1 MSGSA
6 RVLCEGIYFGEGPRW
21 RDSRLWFSD
30 FYAKAVKSA
39 SLAGDVRTEFVIDDL
54 PSGLGWMPDGSM
66 LIVSMTS
73 RRVLRRSPD
82 GAVRVHAE
90 LADIATFHCND
101 MVVDAAGR
109 AYVGNFGFDLHRE
122 LAARGDQSVLADHP
136 TATLARVSPEG
147 VAAVAAADLH
157 FPNGTVITPD
167 GKTLIVGETLA
178 AQLTAFDIGPAGALS
193 NRRVWASTFPPCSG
207 RDCAR
212 HRGRRLD
219 RQCARARKRAL
230 RPGRRGAGDDR
241 NQPELFRLH
250 ARRRRRQDALHDDRA
265 ELHAHRCSGRAQ
277 GPHRSRVRPRG
288 ACGVAL
294 EDGASRVIL
303 SCAAGEERASVF
315 ARRRSF
321 SGPREREVEL
331 PVMRGC
337 RPDPPRSPRSGRTRP

>member
-193 NRRVWASTFPPCSG
+193 NRRVWASTFPRVPDGIALDTEGAVWIANALAPESVRFAPGGEVLETIATSQNCFACMLGGDDGKTLFMMTAPSSMPT
-207 RDCAR
+207 DAAAAP
-212 HRGRRLD
+212 RGRI
-219 RQCARARKRAL
+219 
-230 RPGRRGAGDDR
+230 
-241 NQPELFRLH
+241 E
-250 ARRRRRQDALHDDRA
+250 
-265 ELHAHRCSGRAQ
+265 
-277 GPHRSRVRPRG
+277 V
-288 ACGVAL
+288 
-294 EDGASRVIL
+294 
-303 SCAAGEERASVF
+303 ASVR
-315 ARRRSF
+315 AAHA
-321 SGPREREVEL
+321 GL
-331 PVMRGC
+331 P
-337 RPDPPRSPRSGRTRP
+337 

>member
-167 GKTLIVGETLA
+167 GKN
-178 AQLTAFDIGPAGALS
+178 P
-193 NRRVWASTFPPCSG
+193 
-207 RDCAR
+207 
-212 HRGRRLD
+212 HRGRD
-219 RQCARARKRAL
+219 ARRPTHGVRHRA
-230 RPGRRGAGDDR
+230 GRGAQ
-241 NQPELFRLH
+241 QPARLGVDLPPVFRTGLRSTPRAPSGSPMRSRPKACASPRAARCWRRSQPARTVSPACSAATT
-250 ARRRRRQDALHDDRA
+250 ARR
-265 ELHAHRCSGRAQ
+265 S
-277 GPHRSRVRPRG
+277 S
-288 ACGVAL
+288 
-294 EDGASRVIL
+294 
-303 SCAAGEERASVF
+303 
-315 ARRRSF
+315 
-321 SGPREREVEL
+321 
-331 PVMRGC
+331 
-337 RPDPPRSPRSGRTRP
+337 